1 MIYLL
6 FPHGD
11 IGWDDV
17 RVFTSFGAVERLI
30 DREHFAIGL
39 EGVDELTPVWVFQLE
54 RGKIERWAL
63 TRSPSE
69 SSRPL
74 R

>member
-6 FPHGD
+6 FPRGD

-30 DREHFAIGL
+30 DGAHFAVGL
-39 EGVDELTPVWVFQLE
+39 DGADELYPVWVFQLE
-54 RGKIERWAL
+54 KGKIERWAL
-63 TRSPSE
+63 NRSPSG
-69 SSRPL
+69 SSHLL